1 MNRERLAVLAGLGVL
16 VVAVALA
23 FAAGVGPFSG
33 EEDPVG
39 DFPTETPAPTA
50 APDGGAGDGGGGGA
64 GGGDGAGG
72 PGAATGGATEEP
84 TPQRPFALR
93 IESVE
98 PCGQTCRDV
107 TATLINQQD
116 QQASGTTVYTR
127 IYEGKGTDGDVV
139 WEGSHEVGTLGPG
152 ASDTETQRVQLS
164 YFEAIEIQQNGGW
177 ITIVTSVDTDRQTV
191 TFREQ
196 RDVTSRPAGVGAR
209 RPRRRQ
215 SHR

>member
-50 APDGGAGDGGGGGA
+50 APDGGAGPGDVGNGGA

-72 PGAATGGATEEP
+72 AGAASGGTTEES
-84 TPQRPFALR
+84 TPRRPFAMR

-98 PCGQTCRDV
+98 PCGRTCRDV
-107 TATLINQQD
+107 TATLLNQQD
-116 QQASGTTVYTR
+116 RRATGTTVYTR
-127 IYEGKGTDGDVV
+127 IHEGKGTDGDVV
-139 WEGSHEVGTLGPG
+139 WEGTHEVGTLAAG
-152 ASDTETQRVQLS
+152 ASETETQRVQLS
-164 YFEAIEIQQNGGW
+164 YFEAIEIQGNGGW
-177 ITIVTSVDTDRQTV
+177 ITIVTTVDTDRQTV

-196 RDVTSRPAGVGAR
+196 RDVT
-209 RPRRRQ
+209 
-215 SHR
+215 